1 MSEHVAASEGYDV
14 RRGDEESR
22 YDVRAKKKSQGCEAQ
37 RLPLTFFVLAN
48 PAERGA

>member
-22 YDVRAKKKSQGCEAQ
+22 DDVRAEKKSQGCAAQ
-37 RLPLTFFVLAN
+37 RLPLTFFVLAH
-48 PAERGA
+48 PIARGA